1 MKKVEKIR
9 KGKKIKKRADGS
21 VQGTPTYVIR
31 RSL

>member
-9 KGKKIKKRADGS
+9 KGKKIKKRGGGS